1 MAEGGNWEFNC
12 PQFFDFCNGVEDN
25 TQNQLLLGENSPEFE
40 IKKMKSKSV
49 TSMKS
54 RLATHW
60 NYKLSTPNN
69 ASPYINAVSRSNTT
83 DSEKLEKMKRLSK
96 SLGSVNI
103 CGINEK
109 TSYHPVF
116 RKRSA
121 SESDLRPRKK
131 FPVTPMCLKRTLCK
145 AKLKKIK
152 TTEELELEKIAE
164 LQKLTLKHLRI
175 NQNNLKKMN
184 LKQKSSFVPKAFP
197 KIEVKEKSAAVKNF
211 QKDVD
216 VAMKKIHHTR
226 NDKSKGKNFV
236 NGPQY
241 GHSEKLKTVS
251 DFPSDV
257 YSVPSL
263 SSLLCEVEEF
273 AIDEKDGSRIE
284 LPKKYTAHSGLL
296 FHLNKQRTV
305 LKPFN
310 FHNKTKDSDV
320 FSKSG
325 INVSKMK
332 ENQLIAK
339 ANYFQSLLAPHIM
352 EIKLKKTFRLKL
364 LIATLITAER
374 LLNFKHSFKY
384 DQYKP
389 EMESLLAFLILLVLI
404 FFFGSV

>member
-1 MAEGGNWEFNC
+1 MAESGNWEFNC
-12 PQFFDFCNGVEDN
+12 PQFFDFCNGVEDS
-25 TQNQLLLGENSPEFE
+25 TQNQFLRGENSPEFE
-40 IKKMKSKSV
+40 IKKMKAKSV

-54 RLATHW
+54 RLAAHW

-69 ASPYINAVSRSNTT
+69 ASPFINAVSRTNTT
-83 DSEKLEKMKRLSK
+83 DSEKLVKMKRLSK
-96 SLGSVNI
+96 SLGSINI
-103 CGINEK
+103 SGINEK

-121 SESDLRPRKK
+121 SESDLKPRKK

-164 LQKLTLKHLRI
+164 LQRLTLKHLRI

-184 LKQKSSFVPKAFP
+184 LKQKSSFVPKALP

-211 QKDVD
+211 QRDVD
-216 VAMKKIHHTR
+216 VAMKKIHHTK
-226 NDKSKGKNFV
+226 NDKSKGKK
-236 NGPQY
+236 GPQY
-241 GHSEKLKTVS
+241 GYSEKLKTVS
-251 DFPSDV
+251 DFSHDV

-325 INVSKMK
+325 VNVCKMK
-332 ENQLIAK
+332 ENQSIAK
-339 ANYFQSLLAPHIM
+339 AKLFSESTCISHHANQAKENIS
-352 EIKLKKTFRLKL
+352 IKTSHSDAYYSRKTFK
-364 LIATLITAER
+364 
-374 LLNFKHSFKY
+374 F
-384 DQYKP
+384 
-389 EMESLLAFLILLVLI
+389 
-404 FFFGSV
+404 